1 MVARAVTAQ
10 NEPMEPLTR
19 SPQAVLVVVSAQVS
33 AELFDAIA
41 AAVPE
46 SAVFE
51 VWSGDQLFTR
61 RSGLDVIPT
70 PKSIESIPVSHLVL
84 ALDAV
89 ELEWAIGA
97 AVAAELLERFETV
110 TVLRAGSVIVAGP
123 LDRLTSGPAQGVRLI
138 ARRRDELRFDG
149 IRPDP
154 NDLGQFGPFSS
165 AAWSVDATARAAVL
179 ALASKLATDPMR
191 RLGSVLSEIHRD
203 VPVDLVDDPAL
214 GAGSWGWPEAVSPA
228 LIDVDGWSPEHPLE
242 LPNFGGQP
250 RVSVAR
256 RPDIAATMI
265 RHRRQLGDRRSP
277 LTLPGGITVDATI
290 RRLVADAI
298 VAHLRHGTDLPPDP
312 FMATA
317 RFLRWLDAPS
327 AAWSPHAGRYWR
339 ARWEQRHDLIRA
351 MPDPD
356 GHDLVGLQAWSRR
369 SWRDEGHS
377 ALLGPVAPIT
387 TIRRSTPQRVDGV
400 NLFGYFSKASSLGHV
415 ARTLHAQLT
424 AAGIPAACVDVPFSP
439 SPTSDEAPPTVEV
452 APFEHNLVIG
462 SADSFGMIRS
472 VVGPDVLDPNHTD
485 AYWFWELGHAP
496 ERHRRSGEL
505 VRKLIAPSA
514 FVGDAYAH
522 AFGMSV
528 DHVPFVVP
536 EPIVGALPA
545 RYRELPPAG
554 AVLLVTFDYHS
565 ICARKNPI
573 GAIEA
578 FRRAFAPGEGP
589 LLLVK
594 STNAVAHPRD
604 HESVAVA
611 AMGRDDIVLWDE
623 VLPLDQQ
630 MAIVHAADVMVSLHR
645 SEGLGLHL
653 AEAMWLGTPTIA
665 TNWSGNLDFQ
675 SEHDSI
681 LVPARQ
687 IPVVDD
693 LGIYDATSEWADPDL
708 DAAVAAMRLLVDDR
722 QRAIHLAEAG
732 RTRMRNQPSQSAA
745 GTLLWNAISR
755 RASGTAR
762 SRR

>member
-1 MVARAVTAQ
+1 MKSPSPSSQAFLLVASQRIPAD
-10 NEPMEPLTR
+10 L
-19 SPQAVLVVVSAQVS
+19 L
-33 AELFDAIA
+33 DALAIRN
-41 AAVPE
+41 PGQ
-46 SAVFE
+46 SVFG
-51 VWSGDQLFTR
+51 VWSGDPFLAIR
-61 RSGLDVIPT
+61 LGGVVVPT
-70 PKSIESIPVSHLVL
+70 PPIIAMIPVSHLIL
-84 ALDAV
+84 GLDAA

-123 LDRLTSGPAQGVRLI
+123 LDRLTSGPAHGVRLI
-138 ARRRDELRFDG
+138 ARRGSELRFDG

-154 NDLGQFGPFSS
+154 NDLGQFGSFSS

-545 RYRELPPAG
+545 RYRELHPAG

-630 MAIVHAADVMVSLHR
+630 MAIVQAADIMVSLHR

-693 LGIYDATSEWADPDL
+693 LGIYDAASEWADPDL
-708 DAAVAAMRLLVDDR
+708 DAAAAAMHLLVDDR
-722 QRAIHLAEAG
+722 QRAMHLAEAG
-732 RTRMRNQPSQSAA
+732 RIRMRNQPSQSAA